1 VSLLWTGRGER
12 QGIAEIRNRR
22 DHFERDKEE
31 GMKVK
36 F

>member
-1 VSLLWTGRGER
+1 VSLLWLGRGER
-12 QGIAEIRNRR
+12 QGIAKTRERR
-22 DHFERDKEE
+22 DQLERDKEE

>member
-1 VSLLWTGRGER
+1 VSLLWSGRGER
-12 QGIAEIRNRR
+12 QGIAKTRKRR